1 MVRETLVVWP
11 GTPFVRIFHCSF
23 LLCKVLR
30 NQVEVFSKVGI
41 PFEHGPLNASIGYDH
56 FDEVAAQV
64 GPETSF
70 TQPGMREHRK
80 GKRFGLSR
88 PRAPQYGR

>member
-1 MVRETLVVWP
+1 MVRKTLVVWP
-11 GTPFVRIFHCSF
+11 GTPAVIVLRCSF
-23 LLCKVLR
+23 LLSKVLR
-30 NQVEVFSKVGI
+30 NQVEVFLEVGI
-41 PFEHGPLNASIGYDH
+41 PFEHGPLNSSVGYDH

-64 GPETSF
+64 GPKSSF